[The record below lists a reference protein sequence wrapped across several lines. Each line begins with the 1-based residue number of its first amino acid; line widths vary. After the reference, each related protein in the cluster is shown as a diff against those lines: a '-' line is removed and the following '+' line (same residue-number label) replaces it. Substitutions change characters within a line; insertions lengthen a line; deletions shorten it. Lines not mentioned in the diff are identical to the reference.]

1 MCLEVKHTTYQ
12 FNDEMTSGAV
22 NSSSGCPTSR
32 KERVTIFT
40 VIDESAIQTLSD
52 DVGSLWCRP
61 VAILDSPPDA
71 FTFLRDFVHPNV
83 PCIIRNAI
91 LSNVDDGDDMKDA
104 SLTLTLDDVID
115 HVGEDTMLTVDVT
128 PDGHGDCVRK
138 IVLETMH
145 DDESESAK
153 NNNITQPPRRMF
165 VKPYEQLMDIKT
177 FRDLLRK
184 SSSVVCD
191 NANNNTDLHELHL
204 RHHSEHVDIE
214 DCDTETFLN
223 RINKQQNHPPVVYY
237 SRQNDCLRTE
247 MKKLYDA
254 QLFPS
259 TFTFAEEAFG
269 TGPPDA
275 INIWIGN
282 ERSVSSMHKDHYENL
297 FYVCSGQKE
306 FVLCPPSDVLFLNEE
321 EFQSGTFCPAID
333 DDDGSSWVVV
343 AYDKDDDND
352 RKQFWI
358 EPDIL
363 NHCESKFPLLKNA
376 HPIKVSVC
384 EGEMLYIPSLWYH
397 RVTQTCETVGVNYWY
412 DMKFDNPNWCY
423 FNFLKEISSSGKLKY
438 NS

>member
-1 MCLEVKHTTYQ
+1 
-12 FNDEMTSGAV
+12 MTSAV
-22 NSSSGCPTSR
+22 NSSGGCPTSR
-32 KERVTIFT
+32 KERGTIFT
-40 VIDESAIQTLSD
+40 VVNESAIQTLSD
-52 DVGSLWCRP
+52 DVGSLWCRRSI
-61 VAILDSPPDA
+61 AILNSPPDA

-91 LSNVDDGDDMKDA
+91 LSNVDGDGDTTKDA
-104 SLTLTLDDVID
+104 SSLTLTLDDVIE
-115 HVGEDTMLTVDVT
+115 HVGEDTMLTVDMT
-128 PDGHGDCVRK
+128 PDGHGDCVR

-145 DDESESAK
+145 DDDESGAK
-153 NNNITQPPRRMF
+153 NNNITQPSRKMMF

-177 FRDLLRK
+177 FRDLLRTR
-184 SSSVVCD
+184 SSVVCD
-191 NANNNTDLHELHL
+191 NANNNTDLNELHL

-214 DCDTETFLN
+214 DCDTETFLH
-223 RINKQQNHPPVVYY
+223 RINKQQQDNYPPVVYY
-237 SRQNDCLRTE
+237 SRQNNCLRTE
-247 MKKLYDA
+247 MKKLYEA
-254 QLFPS
+254 KLFPS

-275 INIWIGN
+275 INLWIGN

-306 FVLCPPSDVLFLNEE
+306 FVLCPPPDVLFLNEN
-321 EFQSGTFCPAID
+321 EFQSGTFCPPTID
-333 DDDGSSWVVV
+333 DDGGSSWVVV
-343 AYDKDDDND
+343 ADDNKHHDDDDND
-352 RKQFWI
+352 RKQYWI

-363 NHCESKFPLLKNA
+363 NYCESKFPLLKNA

-423 FNFLKEISSSGKLKY
+423 FNFLKEMKISSSSGKLK
-438 NS
+438 